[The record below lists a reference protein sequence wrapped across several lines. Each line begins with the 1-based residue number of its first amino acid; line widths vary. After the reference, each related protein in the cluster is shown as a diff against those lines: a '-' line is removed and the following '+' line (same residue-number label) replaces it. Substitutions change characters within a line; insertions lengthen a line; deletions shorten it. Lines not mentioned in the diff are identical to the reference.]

1 MKDLSLEELLEP
13 LFSAMETY
21 RLSRI
26 VARPG
31 AVTGDGL
38 GGMGTLD
45 MEWDEGT
52 HQELLSVVDE
62 PVFLD
67 KGAGIE
73 QVGGQIVIRV
83 APAPDANLPELMES
97 GMLSEMAASVV
108 SVALG
113 LGRNVVL
120 TGPAHGTVPLC
131 VARLAEGERPAVM
144 GLSGMVPPEVWPHL
158 SDLGEV
164 QVLGPDRL
172 GVWCCPAESLV
183 EIMSAASGVVGCV
196 DGGRRERALAR
207 MENALSA
214 VGMTSPSRGL
224 AGAVALVVSVAWR
237 DGFRCTEISECVP
250 TAEGTRSRVLFET
263 GHAEAGGALVP
274 VGRPSFLGELSAL
287 GMDGLAEAIIQ
298 ATPEETSGTTERR
311 KLSFSPSVP
320 AEPSTLPLTPAVEA
334 AVPAESPRVDVDL
347 SRTMPRPPNY
357 SPDSVSDASDTPGW
371 ELDRADQSGVVAR
384 ESRGERTT
392 TADDAVM
399 AAAYG
404 LEPPPRPTGVKAV
417 DNPNFQQA
425 LEEARLRDQTFR
437 DLQDATSPTTEE

>member
-67 KGAGIE
+67 DGAVIE
-73 QVGGQIVIRV
+73 QVGGQIVIRL
-83 APAPDANLPELMES
+83 APSPEANLPGLMES

-131 VARLAEGERPAVM
+131 VALLAEGERPAVM
-144 GLSGMVPPEVWPHL
+144 GLSGMVPPQEWPHL

-196 DGGRRERALAR
+196 DGGRRDRALTR
-207 MENALSA
+207 MENALSG
-214 VGMTSPSRGL
+214 VGMPDASRGL
-224 AGAVALVVSVAWR
+224 AGAVDLVVTVAWR

-250 TAEGTRSRVLFET
+250 TGQGVRSHVLFEA

-274 VGRPSFLGELSAL
+274 VGRPSFLGELASL
-287 GMDGLAEAIIQ
+287 GMDGLAEAIVQ
-298 ATPEETSGTTERR
+298 ATVQAPARAEDSSSIT
-311 KLSFSPSVP
+311 FSPSVP
-320 AEPSTLPLTPAVEA
+320 TEPSAPRLEA
-334 AVPAESPRVDVDL
+334 PVAAQSPRVDVDL

-357 SPDSVSDASDTPGW
+357 SPDSVADASDTPGW
-371 ELDRADQSGVVAR
+371 ELDRAEQSGVVAS
-384 ESRGERTT
+384 ESRAERTPS
-392 TADDAVM
+392 ADDAIM

-404 LEPPPRPTGVKAV
+404 LEPPPRPSGVKAV

-437 DLQDATSPTTEE
+437 ELQDATSPTTEE